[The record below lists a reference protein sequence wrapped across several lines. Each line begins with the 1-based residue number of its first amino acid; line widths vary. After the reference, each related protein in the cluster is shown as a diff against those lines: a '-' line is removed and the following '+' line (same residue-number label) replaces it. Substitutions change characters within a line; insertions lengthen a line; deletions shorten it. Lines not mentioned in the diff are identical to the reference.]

1 MECTRPNILYDQGEF
16 YPKDKR
22 YKFLGP
28 LKAAAEKAGI
38 TPEAIMTAP
47 RYIKVRCGHCLA
59 CQLTKSADWAARV
72 VQESRYYKPS
82 ECWFITLTYD
92 PVNLPIYDKDTKT
105 LYRGEG
111 PGWPTLMH
119 KDVQDY
125 HKRLRKRLA
134 DMAEKAGAEAPKL
147 KYLMCGEYGD
157 QTGRPHYHECVC
169 GLPIHDLKLASL
181 SKEAIPIYSS
191 DWLTE
196 IWGNGLVDIRPLN
209 NENAAYTAKYTT
221 KKAYGKEAQKAY
233 EAAGIKAPY
242 IVASKGLGAEYI
254 ADNWEKIQAGQPDY
268 IHTKKGC
275 RMAPPSSYARRKLKE
290 QMEPEELA
298 AVRAEAQNRQ
308 EDNMT
313 ALRHNTTLDI
323 VSYNEA
329 RERNLK
335 SQMRLKGA
343 LKRNGI

>member
-1 MECTRPNILYDQGEF
+1 MECTRPNILYDQGAF
-16 YPKDKR
+16 LPKDKR

-28 LKAAAEKAGI
+28 LKTAAEKAAM
-38 TPEAIMTAP
+38 TPEEIMTDP
-47 RYIKVRCGHCLA
+47 RYIKTRCGHCLA

-72 VQESRYYKPS
+72 VQESRYYKEN
-82 ECWFITLTYD
+82 ECWFVTLTYD
-92 PVNLPIYDKDTKT
+92 EVHLPILDSTKET
-105 LYRGEG
+105 LYRGVG
-111 PGWPTLMH
+111 PGMPTLMH

-134 DMAEKAGAEAPKL
+134 DMAKRNGAEAPKL

-157 QTGRPHYHECVC
+157 KTGRPHYHECIC
-169 GLPIHDLKLASL
+169 GLPIHDLKVKSM
-181 SKEAIPIYSS
+181 SKEAVPICGS

-221 KKAYGKEAQKAY
+221 KKAYGKEAQEAY
-233 EAAGIKAPY
+233 EKAGIKAPY
-242 IVASKGLGAEYI
+242 LVASKGLGGEYI
-254 ADNWEKIQAGQPDY
+254 ADNWEKVQSGQPDY

-275 RMAPPSSYARRKLKE
+275 RVAYPSAYARRKLKE

-298 AVRAEAQNRQ
+298 ALRAEAQNRQ
-308 EDNMT
+308 EDHME
-313 ALRHNTTLDI
+313 ALRHHTTLDI

-335 SQMRLKGA
+335 AEMRMKGA
-343 LKRNGI
+343 LKRNSI